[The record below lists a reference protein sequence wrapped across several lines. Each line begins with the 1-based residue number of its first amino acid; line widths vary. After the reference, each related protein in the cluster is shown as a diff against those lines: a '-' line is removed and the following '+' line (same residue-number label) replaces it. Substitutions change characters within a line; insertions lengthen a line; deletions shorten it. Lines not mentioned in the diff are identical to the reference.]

1 MKIGS
6 INRRTLAQ
14 IVLLAWA
21 GSLAWLARREFG
33 KDESETI
40 AEATVRLSPEAHFYA
55 VKAGGSQIGYASV
68 TIDTMPT
75 GFRLSEVMALDV
87 PEADST
93 RRVTRRTE
101 LVLTRSL
108 RLRSFVRTV
117 TGGGLFEEFAGTIE
131 GDSLL
136 RMSERDSRDHAA
148 EEWTVRIAGDVVLPE
163 VLPYRLAFGK
173 RLEVGRTVTAS
184 VLDLSTGTIGRV
196 EFAATAEST
205 FVVADSAIEQ
215 RTTRLWRPVSYD
227 TVKAW
232 RIEHAAIGSPV
243 VNWVDQNGGLVFT
256 EAALGV
262 RLERSAFELVSFNY
276 RVALD
281 RNGPD
286 GHRTVPGMTSVVG
299 AGLRPDTGRAAS
311 FRIESAPVERFLLP
325 RVAWLAGGRQATAG
339 EVVRVGE
346 SSRERVDSGK
356 TGFLDPSEALRPV
369 GPAVAAVA
377 RAAADSAAP
386 AAMVARAL
394 VDWVHRSIRRDTAGG
409 AARLPARVL
418 AEGRAGPEGMVG
430 LFVDLARARG
440 LRARTVSGV
449 LIADGRGYGHVW
461 AEIMVD
467 GGWVAVDPTFGQMP
481 ASPALVRTMI
491 GGSSRAIDLVPILGA
506 ASFAPAETVTRTP

>member
-14 IVLLAWA
+14 LVLLAWA

-40 AEATVRLSPEAHFYA
+40 AEATVRLNPEAHFYA
-55 VKAGGSQIGYASV
+55 VKAGGAQIGYASL

-93 RRVTRRTE
+93 RRVTRRTD

-108 RLRSFVRTV
+108 RLRSFMRTV

-131 GDSLL
+131 GDTLL
-136 RMSERDSRDHAA
+136 RMSERDSRDHPA
-148 EEWTVRIAGDVVLPE
+148 EEWTVRILGDVVLPE

-184 VLDLSTGTIGRV
+184 VLDLTTGTIGRV
-196 EFAATAEST
+196 EFSATAEST

-215 RTTRLWRPVSYD
+215 RTTRRWMPVSYD

-232 RIEHAAIGSPV
+232 RIEHAAIGTPV
-243 VNWVDQNGGLVFT
+243 VNWVDENGGLVFT

-281 RNGPD
+281 RQGAA
-286 GHRTVPGMTSVVG
+286 GHRAVPGMTSVLD
-299 AGLRPDTGRAAS
+299 AGLTPDTGRAAS
-311 FRIESAPVERFLLP
+311 FRIESEPVERFLLP

-339 EVVRVGE
+339 QVVRIGE
-346 SSRERVDSGK
+346 ATRERTDSGK
-356 TGFLDPSEALRPV
+356 TGFLDPAEALRPV
-369 GPAVAAVA
+369 GAVGG
-377 RAAADSAAP
+377 AAAGAGGDSSAAP
-386 AAMVARAL
+386 A
-394 VDWVHRSIRRDTAGG
+394 GG
-409 AARLPARVL
+409 AR
-418 AEGRAGPEGMVG
+418 EGGE
-430 LFVDLARARG
+430 
-440 LRARTVSGV
+440 
-449 LIADGRGYGHVW
+449 
-461 AEIMVD
+461 
-467 GGWVAVDPTFGQMP
+467 WVQ
-481 ASPALVRTMI
+481 R
-491 GGSSRAIDLVPILGA
+491 
-506 ASFAPAETVTRTP
+506 